1 MSTVNSLG
9 QNQWQPGARSD
20 AFIPDQL
27 IASHSPLPVTDDITI
42 AAGHEYKRGTI
53 LGRQSLKS
61 VAAVAASGNTGN
73 GTLAVSL
80 GTAAEVGAYTL
91 TATSATSFTLKDP
104 TGTAVG
110 TVTAGT
116 AFDSN
121 QLDLTVTAGA
131 TAFVAGDV
139 FTITVSAAAGTY
151 VLSVRTATDG
161 SQYPSAVLIDDV
173 DSTAGAVNAGGYFQV
188 AVNVNRITY
197 DDSWTVDDLKAE
209 LRGKGIF
216 LKDSLSATPV

>member
-1 MSTVNSLG
+1 MTVNAFG
-9 QNQWQPGARSD
+9 QNPWQPGARSD

-27 IASHSPLPVTDDITI
+27 IASNAPLIVTDDITI
-42 AAGHEYKRGTI
+42 AAGKSYKRGTI
-53 LGRQSLKS
+53 LGRQSLKTV
-61 VAAVAASGNTGN
+61 VALAAGGNTGN
-73 GTLAVSL
+73 GKVVVSL
-80 GTAAEVGAYTL
+80 GSAAEVGAYSL
-91 TATSATSFTLKDP
+91 TATSATEFSLVDP
-104 TGTAVG
+104 NGTAVG

-116 AFDSN
+116 AFSGN

-131 TAFVAGDV
+131 TAFVVGDV
-139 FTITVSAAAGTY
+139 FTITVTAAAGTY

-161 SQYPSAVLIDDV
+161 SQDPSVVLVDDA
-173 DSTAGAVNAGGYFQV
+173 DATAGAVKAGGYFQ
-188 AVNVNRITY
+188 ASINQNRITF